1 MMKNIWMIQYNFHLL
16 PLKNLWASYFL
27 LFHKFLFLLE
37 ESTAISQMMESIGAE
52 GEKQNQEGIKLA
64 HKNNQPSSTPKME
77 STKPR
82 SFDTHL
88 LDSPPEPPPGLEQET
103 ILEAGHRQTL
113 AKLRF
118 VLELIETIM
127 FVADNKTNPI
137 AIAIESGKRK
147 SVNSN
152 F

>member
-1 MMKNIWMIQYNFHLL
+1 
-16 PLKNLWASYFL
+16 
-27 LFHKFLFLLE
+27 
-37 ESTAISQMMESIGAE
+37 MMESIGAE

-64 HKNNQPSSTPKME
+64 QNIQHSSTPKME
-77 STKPR
+77 TNKPC

-127 FVADNKTNPI
+127 CVADNKTNPI
-137 AIAIESGKRK
+137 AIAIENGKRK
-147 SVNSN
+147 SVNLN
-152 F
+152 LFPLKLAYENITEATLF